1 MVLNWIALMW
11 MLVNSTNPCSEFNT
25 GVMNTYPCLT
35 TLWMDSRLP
44 YTRSLPYALRTK
56 TLHKHIFSPVSF
68 LWTKTLLAVHIT
80 INLNS
85 NNIRIW
91 IQTIFVIEFIHHF
104 KYWNLVCLSSSP
116 LHDVFIDE
124 FPLWVLYCI
133 PKSSIS
139 HLEIFSL
146 APKNWRQDLKACDDG
161 LL

>member
-1 MVLNWIALMW
+1 MLNDRFPMTEVESDVPTKLKPSIWDPHTDI
-11 MLVNSTNPCSEFNT
+11 
-25 GVMNTYPCLT
+25 YI
-35 TLWMDSRLP
+35 RKKI

-68 LWTKTLLAVHIT
+68 LWKKTLLAVHIT

-133 PKSSIS
+133 PKFICGSKPSSRYLQFKNHPS
-139 HLEIFSL
+139 SL
-146 APKNWRQDLKACDDG
+146 AKR
-161 LL
+161 